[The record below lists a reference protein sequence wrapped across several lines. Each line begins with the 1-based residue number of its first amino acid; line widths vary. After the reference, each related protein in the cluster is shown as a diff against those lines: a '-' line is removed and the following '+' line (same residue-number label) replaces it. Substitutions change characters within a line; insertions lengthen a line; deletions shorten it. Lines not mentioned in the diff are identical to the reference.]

1 VLNGSSKITAL
12 KMEIQQPNWLY
23 CLCNELH
30 DVDATTMLGKKHRSL
45 SVFDNWAMKTLMH
58 ADRSQKYATED
69 CLYCIFNMGIEKYSN
84 LHIFRNVTDSELTY
98 MRLRYGFNRMY
109 LVDEPA
115 KSIFIAEVAKSMYLE
130 VQNNRH
136 LEEDDVRELQEK
148 SLAKLKHC
156 EVT

>member
-1 VLNGSSKITAL
+1 
-12 KMEIQQPNWLY
+12 MEIQQPNLLY

-45 SVFDNWAMKTLMH
+45 SVFDSWAMKTLMH

-98 MRLRYGFNRMY
+98 MRMRYGFNRMY

-115 KSIFIAEVAKSMYLE
+115 KSILISEVAESMYFE
-130 VQNNRH
+130 VHNNRQ

-148 SLAKLKHC
+148 SLTKLKHC